1 MQEEKKYA
9 LIKLNTGE
17 TLIGDIIPIE
27 SSTHTTI
34 RNPLVFQ
41 ILTITNSFGM
51 KLKDLLQFKRWF
63 EFSDD
68 VELTISNISII
79 SVATAD
85 SMIIKFYEV
94 ELERYTEK
102 KKAETNR
109 LDNPEEE
116 IEDDDHGGVKGN
128 LSLDFNF
135 QDQDQLQ
142 MFMENIQMGIEG
154 LLDEM
159 HDDGIEEEDQENNN
173 LNFEDGEFEDGEED
187 VHPKMPPFKSKSD
200 LPPKSKPS
208 AKWKNVKPKML
219 PSTFNYK
226 YDPSADSKDPSSWPD
241 NPEDYF
247 KE

>member
-1 MQEEKKYA
+1 MK
-9 LIKLNTGE
+9 
-17 TLIGDIIPIE
+17 IISIFFIY
-27 SSTHTTI
+27 SYFI
-34 RNPLVFQ
+34 CQ

-63 EFSDD
+63 EFSND

-102 KKAETNR
+102 KKAETDR

-173 LNFEDGEFEDGEED
+173 LNFEDGEFELNDNFEISEKGLTFLFNQYEIGPYAIGMPEIFIPYSKMKGLIKEDG
-187 VHPKMPPFKSKSD
+187 VLKQFFK
-200 LPPKSKPS
+200 
-208 AKWKNVKPKML
+208 
-219 PSTFNYK
+219 
-226 YDPSADSKDPSSWPD
+226 
-241 NPEDYF
+241 
-247 KE
+247 